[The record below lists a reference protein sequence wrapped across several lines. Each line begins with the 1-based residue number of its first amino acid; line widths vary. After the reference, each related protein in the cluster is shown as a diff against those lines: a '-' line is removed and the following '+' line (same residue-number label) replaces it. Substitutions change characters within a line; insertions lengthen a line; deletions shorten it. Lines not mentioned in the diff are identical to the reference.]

1 MAAKKKMADGSSA
14 DSFVWPF
21 GRKNYILLG
30 ISLAVI
36 ILGYIFLGYGDDPDN
51 MVSLTLAPIVLVIG
65 YAMIPFAILARDK
78 AYEDGVDG
86 KRQSDAG
93 TSEQA

>member
-14 DSFVWPF
+14 ESFVWPF

-51 MVSLTLAPIVLVIG
+51 AVSLTLAPIVLVIG

-78 AYEDGVDG
+78 AREDEIDG
-86 KRQSDAG
+86 KQPAEG
-93 TSEQA
+93 GEAEQG